1 MIRLRNILVLPLALC
16 LGAFVVGQDKVE
28 PKQDVKPEVKKVD
41 PKDPPIEWVGKDD
54 PKQPPKRLIPAPQ
67 PKDVDGPPM
76 PPAQP
81 AQAEDGPSTKL
92 AFQALLTPS
101 KSDGIELVPATV
113 TIQSS
118 KRFQIV
124 TAKTEGKVKW
134 MIFNQGKEP
143 VEWLQLPGTKSIQVF
158 PNYGVD
164 DVITVYAYS
173 AIGNEPTD
181 PVKSVIT
188 VGRETKKPLPTS
200 GEVENKDDP
209 KVDPVVGDTFHLTII
224 TDGNLKTTNKILD
237 DLVNSVDLKAGVQNR
252 GHKIWIFDQT
262 ADVQKIKDRGFDEY
276 VRKINRIPLYV
287 IQNGSG
293 TVVDS
298 GPLPT
303 TLVSVIQKL
312 DAVTPRPAVRPDEK
326 K

>member
-1 MIRLRNILVLPLALC
+1 MIRLRNILIFPLAVC
-16 LGAFVVGQDKVE
+16 MGICAGAPGAGQDKVD
-28 PKQDVKPEVKKVD
+28 PKPEDKKVE
-41 PKDPPIEWVGKDD
+41 KPIEWVGKDD
-54 PKQPPKRLIPAPQ
+54 PKPKRLIPAPQ
-67 PKDVDGPPM
+67 PKDVDGPPPM
-76 PPAQP
+76 REVSQP
-81 AQAEDGPSTKL
+81 EDGPTTKL
-92 AFQALLTPS
+92 AFQATPTPS

-118 KRFQIV
+118 KRFQLV

-143 VEWLQLPGTKSIQVF
+143 VEWLPLPGTKSIQVF

-188 VGRETKKPLPTS
+188 VGRETKKPTPTG

-209 KVDPVVGDTFHLTII
+209 KADLTDTTFHLTII
-224 TDGNLKTTNKILD
+224 TDANLKSTNKILD
-237 DLVNSVDLKAGVQNR
+237 ELVNSSDLKAGVENR

-262 ADVQKIKDRGFDEY
+262 ADVKKIKDRGFDEY
-276 VRKINRIPLYV
+276 IRKINRVPLYV

-312 DAVTPRPAVRPDEK
+312 DAAAPRPAVRPEAK